1 MLLEPFVWL
10 TKLLP
15 ALKSVAS
22 ATLCGKEYTIQ
33 YHIRAFQKLCSKLQG
48 YTNRC
53 VISFIDLYKKTER
66 NTKSLNIINMT
77 TDDINQIAAEFF
89 YSIGNYICN
98 EVVDKSS
105 VCIL

>member
-1 MLLEPFVWL
+1 M
-10 TKLLP
+10 
-15 ALKSVAS
+15 AS
-22 ATLCGKEYTIQ
+22 ATLYGREYTIQ

-77 TDDINQIAAEFF
+77 TDDINQIASEFF